1 MVFFKLIKI
10 FTVLFII
17 FCFRFKWNE
26 ASVEQKV
33 QFKEMFSELIKK
45 VSRVRVR
52 LAIYFDFYLILSYK
66 YIHV

>member
-10 FTVLFII
+10 FTVLLII

-45 VSRVRVR
+45 VSVG
-52 LAIYFDFYLILSYK
+52 LDLGWPYILIF
-66 YIHV
+66 I